1 MDYKTQDAEPT
12 TLYKLVRSEPDWA
25 ASSIL
30 EGEKAQQ
37 EIESLRSTVDQ
48 LTRTLA
54 ACCIA
59 RDLTAD
65 DRDEWKRRAVMMW
78 EFIGGEY
85 FYVPSVPAGVLD
97 IRKTFL
103 KTYPEAAIWLE
114 EE

>member
-1 MDYKTQDAEPT
+1 MEYKTQDAEPT

-25 ASSIL
+25 ASRIR

-65 DRDEWKRRAVMMW
+65 DGDEWKRRADEMHYWMQTGTCRHKYHENFW
-78 EFIGGEY
+78 AEFVHNCE
-85 FYVPSVPAGVLD
+85 
-97 IRKTFL
+97 
-103 KTYPEAAIWLE
+103 EAAEWFE
-114 EE
+114 EKDDE